1 MNRTFLPDRLRPR
14 APRKRSRKPVL
25 LMAVLPLTLVVLPMW
40 RVQAVDVSGCSG
52 LPSEL
57 MVSLDD
63 LVGRPTLAVSP
74 QWVRHQLEAWP
85 AVSAVEV
92 RLDLPGTLRIS
103 ATHAKAHGSVPVGT
117 KWHAVTASGTLG
129 GNLDAPI
136 EPVLSVTPGNSTDV
150 RRALAVA
157 RRIAGQS
164 GGHVRGVRPITPTDY
179 EVDLVPLGTDRP
191 VLMRVRPEAT
201 RAEMQWCRGLT
212 RGESSP
218 GWVDRRWDDRVVL
231 GGAG

>member
-1 MNRTFLPDRLRPR
+1 VKPTFLPDRLRPR
-14 APRKRSRKPVL
+14 APRKRSRKPLL
-25 LMAVLPLTLVVLPMW
+25 LMAVLPLTLIVVPMW

-52 LPSEL
+52 LPPEL
-57 MVSLDD
+57 MTSLDD

-74 QWVRHQLEAWP
+74 QWVRRQLEAWP

-92 RLDLPGTLRIS
+92 QLELPGTLRIS
-103 ATHAKAHGSVPVGT
+103 AAHAPAHGSVPVGT
-117 KWHAVTASGTLG
+117 RWHAVTASGTLG

-136 EPVLSVTPGNSTDV
+136 EPVLSVTPGSPTDV

-164 GGHVRGVRPITPTDY
+164 GGHVRGVRPITPTDF
-179 EVDLVPLGTDRP
+179 EVDLVPPGTDRP
-191 VLMRVRPEAT
+191 VVLRVRPEAT
-201 RAEMQWCRGLT
+201 RAETQWCRLLSQ
-212 RGESSP
+212 GESSP
-218 GWVDRRWDDRVVL
+218 GWVDLRWDDRVVL

>member
-14 APRKRSRKPVL
+14 AQRKRSRKPL
-25 LMAVLPLTLVVLPMW
+25 LLLVVLPLALFVVPMW

-52 LPSEL
+52 LPPEL

-92 RLDLPGTLRIS
+92 RLELPGTLHIS
-103 ATHAKAHGSVPVGT
+103 AAHVTAHGSVPVGT
-117 KWHAVTASGTLG
+117 GWHAVTALGTLG
-129 GNLDAPI
+129 GKLNAPI
-136 EPVLSVTPGNSTDV
+136 EPVLAVTPGSPTDV

-157 RRIAGQS
+157 RRIADQS
-164 GGHVRGVRPITPTDY
+164 GGHVRGVRPITPADY
-179 EVDLVPLGTDRP
+179 EVDLVPPGTDRP
-191 VLMRVRPEAT
+191 VVMRVRPEAT
-201 RAEMQWCRGLT
+201 RAERQWCRGLT
-212 RGESSP
+212 RRESSP
-218 GWVDRRWDDRVVL
+218 GWVDLRWDDRVVI